1 MGKVAGRAL
10 GAVGALQDVVGG
22 LGGLGD
28 VGGLQEVR
36 ALLDELGRRPGA
48 GRRRGGRWEGRRPA
62 SWPHPGPL
70 HCPELPLFN
79 TIHFFQKQNKNKLSK
94 QAGLSQEKTKRI
106 DLPFF
111 GILLK
116 MTTLEKAE
124 ASRVILFKPGLEQ
137 LRED

>member
-1 MGKVAGRAL
+1 MGLGRAL
-10 GAVGALQDVVGG
+10 GAVGALQDVVH
-22 LGGLGD
+22 GLGD

-48 GRRRGGRWEGRRPA
+48 GGRRGGRGEGRRPA

-124 ASRVILFKPGLEQ
+124 ASRVILFKPRLEQ
-137 LRED
+137 LRVD